1 MYWYVQV
8 HSCWSMYKYIEVYT
22 STYWYVHVC
31 TMYLYIPGHTSMSYV
46 GEVGT
51 GSSMYWYVL
60 VHTSMYWYVHV
71 RTVYNG
77 IYYHVYLC
85 VHAMKAPLRHLKRV
99 ASRTHYAQELLWLP
113 FDTAKS
119 CQGTIHNMRLQNM
132 IQLSGGPPTPPGA
145 RASSHIALI
154 RKTQRVFKVLA
165 NPFCQNG
172 KPIPHSIQYLHCY
185 MRYVPVHTS
194 IYWYILVCT
203 SMYLYVYVC
212 TGTYQL
218 VPGMY

>member
-85 VHAMKAPLRHLKRV
+85 VHAMKAPLRHLERV
-99 ASRTHYAQELLWLP
+99 ASRTHYAPELLWLP
-113 FDTAKS
+113 FDTLWQPKVVKVPSTTCACRIWFNS
-119 CQGTIHNMRLQNM
+119 AAVHRLHQEPGPALTLP
-132 IQLSGGPPTPPGA
+132 LSGKPN
-145 RASSHIALI
+145 ASSRFSPIHSARMENQFHIQFSTCI
-154 RKTQRVFKVLA
+154 VTCDMYQY
-165 NPFCQNG
+165 
-172 KPIPHSIQYLHCY
+172 IPVY
-185 MRYVPVHTS
+185 TG
-194 IYWYILVCT
+194 IY
-203 SMYLYVYVC
+203 
-212 TGTYQL
+212 
-218 VPGMY
+218 

>member
-1 MYWYVQV
+1 
-8 HSCWSMYKYIEVYT
+8 
-22 STYWYVHVC
+22 
-31 TMYLYIPGHTSMSYV
+31 MSYV

-60 VHTSMYWYVHV
+60 IHTSMYWYVHV

-85 VHAMKAPLRHLKRV
+85 
-99 ASRTHYAQELLWLP
+99 
-113 FDTAKS
+113 
-119 CQGTIHNMRLQNM
+119 
-132 IQLSGGPPTPPGA
+132 
-145 RASSHIALI
+145 
-154 RKTQRVFKVLA
+154 
-165 NPFCQNG
+165 
-172 KPIPHSIQYLHCY
+172 
-185 MRYVPVHTS
+185 VPVHTS